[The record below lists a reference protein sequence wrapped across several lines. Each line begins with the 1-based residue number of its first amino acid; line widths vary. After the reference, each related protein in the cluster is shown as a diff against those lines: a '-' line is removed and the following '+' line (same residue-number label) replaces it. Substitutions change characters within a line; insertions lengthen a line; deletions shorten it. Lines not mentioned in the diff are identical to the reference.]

1 MNPSNACFSARVRH
15 WILGA
20 GLVLVVL
27 LTLLANLGLLPSWL
41 SRAHAFPGGDK
52 LGHFLIYGALM
63 LAINAAQPA
72 DVRVPR
78 LLSRGTL
85 CLMFVVAG
93 EELSQWW
100 LPMRTASGWDLA
112 CSYAG
117 ILAAR
122 AWRRHGV
129 DQPRTAAAQVSATIT
144 APRTSSMRSRD
155 TGFSS
160 SAATPSAEAST
171 RCRRSL

>member
-1 MNPSNACFSARVRH
+1 MNPSTPFFSARARH

-20 GLVLVVL
+20 GIVLVVL

-52 LGHFLIYGALM
+52 LGHFVIYGALM
-63 LAINAAQPA
+63 LTIDAAQRV
-72 DVRVPR
+72 DVPVPR

-85 CLMFVVAG
+85 YLMLVVAG

-117 ILAAR
+117 ILSAR
-122 AWRRHGV
+122 AWRRHGAGPMETT
-129 DQPRTAAAQVSATIT
+129 DGQVSAMTS
-144 APRTSSMRSRD
+144 AARTSSMRSRD

-160 SAATPSAEAST
+160 SAATPSADAST